1 MTIHLKRMFG
11 PVYLGLLALTFVAC
25 FEDSP
30 PGIASG
36 LSSNVAGGPPDQVLG
51 DPRTLGPIEIDYP
64 REPPLYETDDAA
76 LVEAIKAS
84 DGYVFVGLKAAS
96 TNKLPDRPKTGIA
109 TRRKVVM
116 PGVSADVLAET
127 PRTARGSIKRTRIV
141 LRRAIGSS
149 CHIKCGDPRG
159 SSGLRS
165 AQPRSG
171 ADRVAGAPPRGSGW
185 PRPVH
190 ARPRTQSPHHL
201 QSRARSQTV
210 L

>member
-36 LSSNVAGGPPDQVLG
+36 LSSNVAGGPLDQVLG

-96 TNKLPDRPKTGIA
+96 TDKLPDRPKTGIA

-116 PGVSADVLAET
+116 PGVSADVLSAGRRVLEQ
-127 PRTARGSIKRTRIV
+127 RGMENFR
-141 LRRAIGSS
+141 
-149 CHIKCGDPRG
+149 
-159 SSGLRS
+159 
-165 AQPRSG
+165 
-171 ADRVAGAPPRGSGW
+171 
-185 PRPVH
+185 
-190 ARPRTQSPHHL
+190 
-201 QSRARSQTV
+201 
-210 L
+210 